1 MLVHQFPPARFL
13 NSLGAHGLLTPIGQ
27 LTSRLFEEEMPYDA
41 ANDGQEHENK
51 DTRHDNHPSF
61 HKINFR
67 TTAKSRRF

>member
-1 MLVHQFPPARFL
+1 L
-13 NSLGAHGLLTPIGQ
+13 NSLGVQTPIGQLTSRLFEEEMPIGQ

-41 ANDGQEHENK
+41 ANDGQKHENK